1 MLWDRASLPHTRSSN
16 SHLENHFL
24 QKRPRKAGLKMLLLF
39 SLLSPVYST
48 ILQSI
53 HFLYS
58 VELPH
63 KLPKASSH
71 WLASPTWPSGL
82 PLPWQHESS
91 SFSHTSPFERAFLPH
106 FKAWFTCKNL
116 CFFGLTAGGRDCCLL
131 HPSCFPA
138 SALFIPVF
146 LNSASPLRVCNKS
159 LLHKKYEAPPHAGL
173 AVWN

>member
-1 MLWDRASLPHTRSSN
+1 
-16 SHLENHFL
+16 
-24 QKRPRKAGLKMLLLF
+24 MLLLI

-58 VELPH
+58 VV
-63 KLPKASSH
+63 ASQTSK
-71 WLASPTWPSGL
+71 SIL
-82 PLPWQHESS
+82 PLTSFPHLAFWPTSS
-91 SFSHTSPFERAFLPH
+91 LAARILFLLTHFPLWKSLSPSFQGLETRFN
-106 FKAWFTCKNL
+106 CKNL

-138 SALFIPVF
+138 SALFIPLF
-146 LNSASPLRVCNKS
+146 LNSASLLRVCNKS